1 MKAYKGFDKDL
12 TCKKFKYEIGKEYSV
27 PPEQVKLCEIGFHSC
42 ENPFDVLRYYK
53 LIGSRFCEVEISGKT
68 ERKEKE
74 DSKICSEKIKV
85 VNEISLKDFINLSVR
100 FLFEKCKTSPNANS
114 GYCGQ
119 AAASGYCGQ
128 AAASGD
134 YGQAAASGYSGQAA
148 ASGYSGQ
155 AAASGNYGQAAASG
169 YHGQA
174 AASGDSGQ
182 AAASGD
188 SGQAA
193 ASGDSGQAAASGNY
207 GQAAASGY
215 CGQAAASGDK
225 SVAVSTGYAGRAM
238 AAKGNWIV
246 LAERQDDWIIKTVK
260 AFRVDGK
267 KIKAD
272 TLYMLKNGKP
282 VVVK

>member
-12 TCKKFKYEIGKEYSV
+12 TCQKFKYEIGKEYSV
-27 PPEQVKLCEIGFHSC
+27 PPEQVKLCESGFHSC

-85 VNEISLKDFINLSVR
+85 VNEISLKDFINLSVG

-114 GYCGQ
+114 GNYGL

-134 YGQAAASGYSGQAA
+134 YGQAAASGDTGQAA
-148 ASGYSGQ
+148 ASGYSGL

-169 YHGQA
+169 N
-174 AASGDSGQ
+174 SGL
-182 AAASGD
+182 
-188 SGQAA
+188 
-193 ASGDSGQAAASGNY
+193 
-207 GQAAASGY
+207 
-215 CGQAAASGDK
+215 AAASGDK